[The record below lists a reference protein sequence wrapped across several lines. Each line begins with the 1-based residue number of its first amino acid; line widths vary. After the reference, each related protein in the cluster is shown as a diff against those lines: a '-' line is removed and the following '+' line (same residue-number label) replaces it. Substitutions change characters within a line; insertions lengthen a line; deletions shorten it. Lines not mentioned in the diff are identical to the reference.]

1 MEDQN
6 TEDLPISVNGMAQHR
21 MINSL
26 VVSGSTR
33 RPAKTLMIPLFS
45 GKACAFMALLMAL
58 ATNFSSLKTRTSMLK
73 MLLVSLM
80 APTSVLTFILRA
92 MLSTTS
98 VPSMSLKAKEISDLL
113 MSPPPI

>member
-1 MEDQN
+1 
-6 TEDLPISVNGMAQHR
+6 MAHR
-21 MINSL
+21 MINTL

-45 GKACAFMALLMAL
+45 GKACAFKDLLMVPV
-58 ATNFSSLKTRTSMLK
+58 TNFSSLKTRTSMLK

-92 MLSTTS
+92 MLPTIS
-98 VPSMSLKAKEISDLL
+98 VPSMSLKAKARSNLL